1 MEPSKLCQML
11 RSQQRM
17 VLVLRPPLGLSL
29 VALAQHCKCM
39 LCWLHPNVGL
49 QPATSHMLPARE
61 WLMFTLRL
69 PAATPTT
76 ANSTRLIICAGIDQG
91 QGFPLDWKKKLQK
104 PLGLLR

>member
-1 MEPSKLCQML
+1 
-11 RSQQRM
+11 
-17 VLVLRPPLGLSL
+17 
-29 VALAQHCKCM
+29 
-39 LCWLHPNVGL
+39 
-49 QPATSHMLPARE
+49 
-61 WLMFTLRL
+61 MFTLRL

>member
-1 MEPSKLCQML
+1 MQKYAVSAPYKCLTAPCGL
-11 RSQQRM
+11 A
-17 VLVLRPPLGLSL
+17 LLPPKDWFVVSFW
-29 VALAQHCKCM
+29 V
-39 LCWLHPNVGL
+39 
-49 QPATSHMLPARE
+49 
-61 WLMFTLRL
+61 